1 MPTTTDVAI
10 VGGGIAGA
18 SLAYALAREGL
29 GVTVLEA
36 TTEYADRVRGES
48 MQCWGV
54 VEAREL
60 GVEQVLLDA
69 GAHIS
74 ATWNQYMQGSQEPA
88 PIPMNML
95 VPGVGGTLNLRHPD
109 ACQALIDAAA
119 GAGATVVRGASHIE
133 LGDGDTPTV
142 RYDVDGASAELRPS
156 LLVGADGRNSTV
168 RKQVGITLERQ
179 EPISYISGLL
189 LDGLDGVPDDFDVLC
204 GEGDRFFLVFHQG
217 GGRARSYIC
226 SGLSSQHRFSG
237 PEGTKHFLEACA
249 VDCYPWSAEVA
260 AATPA
265 GPCATYPGDDTWTPE
280 PFVDGVVLI
289 GDAAGHNDPVIGQ
302 GLSIGLRDARL
313 VRDLVLDGARDAGA
327 FASYG
332 SERME
337 RMRRLRLI
345 ADILAM
351 IQAEDSDRLPARRE
365 LFGEKMAA
373 MDPSFFPL
381 VLAAFMGPETAPD
394 ELVNESIL
402 DEIRKA

>member
-1 MPTTTDVAI
+1 
-10 VGGGIAGA
+10 
-18 SLAYALAREGL
+18 
-29 GVTVLEA
+29 
-36 TTEYADRVRGES
+36 

-74 ATWNQYMQGSQEPA
+74 ATWNQYTQGSQDPA

-133 LGDGDTPTV
+133 VGDGGRATV
-142 RYDVDGASAELRPS
+142 RYDVDGAGAELRAD

-237 PEGTKHFLEACA
+237 PDGTKHFLEACA
-249 VDCYPWSAEVA
+249 VDCYPWSAEVV

-280 PFVDGVVLI
+280 PFVDRVVLI

-313 VRDLVLDGARDAGA
+313 VRDLVLDGARDASA

-402 DEIRKA
+402 DEIRAV

>member
-1 MPTTTDVAI
+1 MPTHTDVAI

-36 TTEYADRVRGES
+36 TTEYSDRVRGES

-74 ATWNQYMQGSQEPA
+74 ATWNQYMQGSQDPA

-133 LGDGDTPTV
+133 LGDGGTTTV

-237 PEGTKHFLEACA
+237 PDGTKHFLEACA
-249 VDCYPWSAEVA
+249 VDCYPWSAEVM

-280 PFVDGVVLI
+280 PFVDSVVLI

-313 VRDLVLDGARDAGA
+313 VRDLVLDGARDASA

-402 DEIRKA
+402 DEIRRA